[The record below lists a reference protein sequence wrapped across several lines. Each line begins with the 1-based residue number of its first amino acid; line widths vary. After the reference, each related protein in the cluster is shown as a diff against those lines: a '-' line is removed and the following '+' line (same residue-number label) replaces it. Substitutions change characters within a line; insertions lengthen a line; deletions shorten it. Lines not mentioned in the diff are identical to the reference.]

1 MLMHMNRKRKWNIEE
16 LKEAVSESTSIRK
29 VIIKL
34 KLIPAGG
41 NYEQIKKY
49 IKENSLDTR
58 HFKGMGW
65 NKGLKFEVQPTRCL
79 ESILIS
85 DSNFQSFK
93 LKNRL
98 FKAGFKFPKCEECGW
113 AKESSD
119 GRIPIELDHINGNRH
134 DNRLENL
141 RILCP
146 NCHSLKPT
154 HRGLNRI
161 KKCPGGGTG
170 IHATLKMLS
179 RKGCGFDS
187 HSGHKNI
194 IFLEAILQFFAYF
207 FLLDLFLY
215 Q

>member
-1 MLMHMNRKRKWNIEE
+1 MNRKRKWSIQD
-16 LKEAVSESTSIRK
+16 LIVAVKNSTSIRS

-34 KLIPAGG
+34 RLKPAGG
-41 NYEQIKKY
+41 NYEQVKKY
-49 IKENSLDTR
+49 IKENTLNTK
-58 HFKGMGW
+58 HFKGKGW
-65 NKGLKFEVQPTRCL
+65 NKGLRFKAQPIRSL
-79 ESILIS
+79 EKILVS
-85 DSNFQSFK
+85 DSDFQSFK

-98 FKAGFKFPKCEECGW
+98 FKAKIKFPKCEECGW
-113 AKESSD
+113 AKKSVD

-154 HRGLNRI
+154 HRGLTRL
-161 KKCPGGGTG
+161 KKCSGGGTG

-187 HSGHKNI
+187 RPEHRNTI
-194 IFLEAILQFFAYF
+194 C
-207 FLLDLFLY
+207 
-215 Q
+215 